1 MAIRSLSQAY
11 LPHRTGS
18 SRPARPAQMS
28 DSAQSRLSGGIDP
41 QKINE
46 MSHETANVLL
56 DRVHHSQDPALVR
69 RVLTIVDTE
78 GIDIIAELWSE
89 SEPESLPGILW
100 RLYTLRSWMR
110 ARKDDLPRFWT
121 LGEPAE
127 GAASAITG
135 VSEFPTADDI
145 MRTADSIL
153 SGAFTGDFA
162 IALER
167 ASAFLDVIAAGMER
181 QSQRLRAHLE
191 LVEDNADQTA
201 NQISGQIG
209 QASGRAA
216 NQTPQQ
222 PSAQMSAVAQ
232 EAARLHRTSA
242 DLNETARRFHVGANL
257 WSRGKLD

>member
-1 MAIRSLSQAY
+1 MTIRSLSQAY

-18 SRPARPAQMS
+18 SRPARPAQIS
-28 DSAQSRLSGGIDP
+28 DCAQLRLSGGIDP
-41 QKINE
+41 QKISE
-46 MSHETANVLL
+46 MSHETASVLL
-56 DRVHHSQDPALVR
+56 NRVHHSQDPALVQ

-110 ARKDDLPRFWT
+110 ARKNDLPRFWT

-135 VSEFPTADDI
+135 VSEFPTASDI
-145 MRTADSIL
+145 VRTANSIL

-181 QSQRLRAHLE
+181 QSQRLRTHLE
-191 LVEDNADQTA
+191 LVGNDAEQTA
-201 NQISGQIG
+201 GQISDRGRQV
-209 QASGRAA
+209 SGGTA
-216 NQTPQQ
+216 NQTP
-222 PSAQMSAVAQ
+222 PKSSARRSAIAQ
-232 EAARLHRTSA
+232 EIARLHRTSVN
-242 DLNETARRFHVGANL
+242 LNETARRFHVGANL
-257 WSRGKLD
+257 WSRGKLN

>member
-153 SGAFTGDFA
+153 SPSRWSGPARSSTSSRQA
-162 IALER
+162 WS
-167 ASAFLDVIAAGMER
+167 ASRSDYARIWNSLGTTR
-181 QSQRLRAHLE
+181 TRLRAK
-191 LVEDNADQTA
+191 
-201 NQISGQIG
+201 S
-209 QASGRAA
+209 
-216 NQTPQQ
+216 P
-222 PSAQMSAVAQ
+222 
-232 EAARLHRTSA
+232 ARLDGRPG
-242 DLNETARRFHVGANL
+242 ARRECRRPHRRPCACIAQAPI
-257 WSRGKLD
+257 

>member
-162 IALER
+162 VARER
-167 ASAFLDVIAAGMER
+167 ARAFR
-181 QSQRLRAHLE
+181 
-191 LVEDNADQTA
+191 
-201 NQISGQIG
+201 
-209 QASGRAA
+209 ASGTRWGQHGPDCGPNLLPDWTGVRARGEPDA
-216 NQTPQQ
+216 T
-222 PSAQMSAVAQ
+222 
-232 EAARLHRTSA
+232 AA
-242 DLNETARRFHVGANL
+242 VGANVGGRTGGRAPAPHKRR
-257 WSRGKLD
+257 SE